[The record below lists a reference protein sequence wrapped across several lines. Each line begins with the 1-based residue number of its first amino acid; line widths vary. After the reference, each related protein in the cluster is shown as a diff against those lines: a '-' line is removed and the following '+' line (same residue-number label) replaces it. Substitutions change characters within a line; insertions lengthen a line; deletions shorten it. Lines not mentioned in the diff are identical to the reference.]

1 MIVLG
6 LIVTIIILLY
16 VTSREKYGTRIL
28 RGMFGPGNV
37 IAGGIIPDMTYTYGP
52 SFSLES
58 CDLCASCVMCEK
70 CPQCL
75 ITKA

>member
-6 LIVTIIILLY
+6 LIVAIIILLY
-16 VTSREKYGTRIL
+16 ITSREKYGTRIL
-28 RGMFGPGNV
+28 RGRYAPGGV

-52 SFSLES
+52 SFSPES
-58 CDLCASCVMCEK
+58 CDLCATCFMCEK

-75 ITKA
+75 VTKA